1 LAHRRAEVEDQHAL
15 LVAVAFRGTMGDR
28 RPIQKLLKGRRVSY
42 DAAFKLRIVRE
53 ALCLPPGNRIKPT
66 CRAHPGI
73 EPVQLRKWI
82 RNIEALEEASPTSRC
97 LGPAGRRANAPAR
110 SPSTEEASS
119 DSESSSSFRAAQQR
133 AAAGAAVPPHL
144 VPMPMHPHHAYWVMQ
159 QQAQAQAAAAAYY
172 YGVAAA
178 HPQQWGP
185 PPLIGG
191 APVPAPFPVAPP
203 QPAEASLQ
211 DDLNAVQAL
220 RDLSRG

>member
-1 LAHRRAEVEDQHAL
+1 
-15 LVAVAFRGTMGDR
+15 MGDR
-28 RPIQKLLKGRRVSY
+28 RPIQKLLKRRRVSY
-42 DAAFKLRIVRE
+42 AAAFKLRIVRE

-82 RNIEALEEASPTSRC
+82 RKIEALEEASPTSRC
-97 LGPAGRRANAPAR
+97 LGPAGRRANAPVL

-119 DSESSSSFRAAQQR
+119 DSESSSSFQAAQQR
-133 AAAGAAVPPHL
+133 AAAGAAAPPHL
-144 VPMPMHPHHAYWVMQ
+144 VPMPMHPNHAYWVMQ
-159 QQAQAQAAAAAYY
+159 QQAQAGAAAYY

-178 HPQQWGP
+178 AHPQQWGP
-185 PPLIGG
+185 APLIGG
-191 APVPAPFPVAPP
+191 APAPAPFPVAPH